1 MAIVSSCL
9 FLLPR
14 HKGKHRH
21 GQDGVDDGHAD
32 VDEGLGAVGEEHEHG
47 GVVHGPGLGTP
58 PPGLQEAEAEPEV
71 GQEAGD
77 ADGHQV
83 VQVLVVGAVEHAVAR
98 VHHVL
103 EVVVH
108 GDHVVGI
115 RAVAEELLEEGHVVH
130 EIGEGHAPGEAAACA
145 PLIVKVQEAAEGLP
159 ERCVV
164 AAVGVHKDADDHSDA
179 QNDQAC
185 PEAFRK
191 LCQRL
196 SHCPPGQEAADQQ
209 HGDQHQDREP
219 ECTIA
224 SQGDEDAVVLS
235 HIDRPERRG
244 VDHDAAEAH
253 GQQGDQQANAVTQH
267 MTALL
272 PEQKGRCCIE
282 HAVGE
287 DRIVAH
293 AADQGLVGDA
303 EGRQREEPLRQL
315 FRPDKK
321 AHGDRQKERQVT
333 GIGVDVADAGGEDA
347 PIGSVR
353 DLIKEAEDI

>member
-1 MAIVSSCL
+1 MISHIGIDEYAE
-9 FLLPR
+9 
-14 HKGKHRH
+14 HR
-21 GQDGVDDGHAD
+21 
-32 VDEGLGAVGEEHEHG
+32 
-47 GVVHGPGLGTP
+47 
-58 PPGLQEAEAEPEV
+58 
-71 GQEAGD
+71 GD
-77 ADGHQV
+77 AQ
-83 VQVLVVGAVEHAVAR
+83 
-98 VHHVL
+98 
-103 EVVVH
+103 
-108 GDHVVGI
+108 
-115 RAVAEELLEEGHVVH
+115 H
-130 EIGEGHAPGEAAACA
+130 EQHR
-145 PLIVKVQEAAEGLP
+145 P
-159 ERCVV
+159 E
-164 AAVGVHKDADDHSDA
+164 
-179 QNDQAC
+179 
-185 PEAFRK
+185 PFRK
-191 LCQRL
+191 LRQGL
-196 SHCPPGQEAADQQ
+196 SHCPPGQKAADQQ
-209 HGDQHQDREP
+209 HGAQHQDREP

-253 GQQGDQQANAVTQH
+253 GQQGDQKANAVPQH

-321 AHGDRQKERQVT
+321 AHGDCQKKRQVA
-333 GIGVDVADAGGEDA
+333 GIGVDVADAGSEDA